1 MTCCANTA
9 CRSRLAIY
17 SGKANEDEDAVVLPA
32 VLKKLTQVL
41 RGQPARRLICTD
53 NVYTSVPLSHKLL
66 SMGHAHV
73 GTTGKN
79 RTGWCLG
86 IGFTQKKRHKR
97 MPCGTYRITLWRGHP
112 EFVALTW
119 MDNKPVR
126 VPATGCS
133 TWLTHVS
140 RRERD
145 GSVSQ
150 VPCRAITTK
159 RWGGCRRTRPVT
171 ASTVLDPTIYS
182 NAQVLQDYFCRARGH
197 CHGKCIYR
205 AQASDIEKE
214 QTCTDT
220 CSMPTAT
227 SRRPAE
233 PN

>member
-1 MTCCANTA
+1 MLILFRTVCFTA
-9 CRSRLAIY
+9 LRLAIY

-150 VPCRAITTK
+150 VPCPRLVRDYHEAMGGMSTYTTSY
-159 RWGGCRRTRPVT
+159 GFDSTRSDDLFEC
-171 ASTVLDPTIYS
+171 ASI
-182 NAQVLQDYFCRARGH
+182 ARLFL
-197 CHGKCIYR
+197 
-205 AQASDIEKE
+205 
-214 QTCTDT
+214 
-220 CSMPTAT
+220 
-227 SRRPAE
+227 
-233 PN
+233 